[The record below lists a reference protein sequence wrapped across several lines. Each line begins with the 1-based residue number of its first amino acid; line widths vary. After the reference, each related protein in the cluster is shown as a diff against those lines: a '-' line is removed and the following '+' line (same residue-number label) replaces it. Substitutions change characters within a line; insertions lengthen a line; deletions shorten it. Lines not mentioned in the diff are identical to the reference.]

1 MLTAISVQT
10 EAAVLF
16 ELSKPLRLIALTI
29 PDLKPGQ
36 VLVDIAY
43 SGVCHSQLL
52 EVRGK
57 RGPDRFLPHTLG
69 HEGSGT
75 VLEVGAGVTKVK
87 PGDRVVLSWIKGSGA
102 ELRSTVYQSP
112 EGPINS
118 GAIST
123 FMRQTVTCEN
133 RLTPIPDTMPLREA
147 ALLGCAIPTGAGIV
161 MNAAGVRPGSSVAV
175 FGVGGIGLSAVLA
188 ADLVHATTII
198 AVDVFDHKLEQ
209 ARQIGATHLINARQ
223 KDPLATI
230 LEITQ
235 ERGVDYAIE
244 AAGQRETME
253 TAFQVVRDNGGLC
266 VLAGNLPHG
275 EHISLDPFDL
285 IKGKRIIGTW
295 GGESQ
300 PDQDIPLYVDL
311 YLSGRLRLDL
321 LITHEYRLEDINMAF
336 DYLEQGKV
344 GRALIRCSNI
354 GGSLLDLQSM

>member
-1 MLTAISVQT
+1 MMKTV
-10 EAAVLF
+10 AAVLE
-16 ELSKPLRLIALTI
+16 ELNKPLRIRELTI

-36 VLVDIAY
+36 VLVEVAY

-52 EVRGK
+52 EVHGG

-102 ELRSTVYQSP
+102 DVPSTVYQSA

-133 RLTPIPDTMPLREA
+133 RVTPIPDVMPLPEA

-161 MNAAGVRPGSSVAV
+161 LNTARVHPGSSVAV
-175 FGVGGIGLSAVLA
+175 FGVGGIGISVVLA

-198 AVDVFDHKLEQ
+198 AVDVFDHKLKR
-209 ARQIGATHLINARQ
+209 ARQVGATHLINACKQ
-223 KDPLATI
+223 NPLTTI
-230 LEITQ
+230 LEITGQ
-235 ERGVDYAIE
+235 RGVDYAIE

-266 VLAGNLPHG
+266 VLAGNLSHG
-275 EHISLDPFDL
+275 ERISLDPFDL
-285 IKGKRIIGTW
+285 IKGKRIVGTW
-295 GGESQ
+295 GGETQ
-300 PDQDIPLYVDL
+300 PDRDIPLYVNL
-311 YLSGRLRLDL
+311 YLSGKLKLDG
-321 LITHEYRLEDINMAF
+321 LITHTYSLGEINQALED
-336 DYLEQGKV
+336 LGHGKV
-344 GRALIRCSNI
+344 GRALIEMVVERGK
-354 GGSLLDLQSM
+354 GGS